1 MENKRIA
8 QLFEDLY
15 DGAPWIDVTVVG
27 TLRKLSAEQAAA
39 KALPACNSIWEIV
52 NHMIRW
58 RENVFQRVQ
67 GKIITTPAN
76 NYIEPVADPS
86 PEAWLKTLETFQQ
99 TQTDWLRFLQ
109 NFADD
114 NFQSIY
120 PPNGMTYY
128 EHIHGLLQHDAY
140 HLGQIVLLSK
150 FVEPKP

>member
-8 QLFEDLY
+8 HLFEDLY
-15 DGAPWIDVTVVG
+15 DGAPWIDVTVVD

-39 KALPACNSIWEIV
+39 KAIPACNSIWEIV

-58 RENVFQRVQ
+58 RENVLQRLQ

-76 NYIEPVADPS
+76 NYIKPLADPS
-86 PEAWLKTLETFQQ
+86 PEAWLQALEAFQH
-99 TQTDWLRFLQ
+99 TQTDWLRFLRT
-109 NFADD
+109 FDED
-114 NFQSIY
+114 NFQRIY
-120 PPNGMTYY
+120 PPNSMTYY

-150 FVEPKP
+150 FVETTP